1 MSKDLKNMI
10 DGIESSEKETAQL
23 QSKINRL
30 QELLEK
36 QKTVISEQ
44 ENLLEEQK
52 VKISRMYDI
61 PEDVLELK
69 ELIGTQRALLNEKE
83 TELELAK
90 GEVIQYQK
98 ELELMNKQNLPTQK
112 KLEETFDVLGNL
124 KAELAEKNSEI
135 LMKNERIKNLESKV
149 NETQAFADKLQDEQ
163 VKLLTEMDQKL
174 KVEVEA
180 MRKAHF
186 EEKKELTA
194 KIAELDN
201 FLLDSKLVSTEAT
214 SEAKDLKSRFQEI
227 RDKQEALIKKIEDLS
242 DEKRLAQEE
251 VRKLNSQ
258 LEDLRKFRED
268 NFKKIIFY
276 DKLIPLME
284 QENQFKAFLIVEK
297 VGSISVDDLRNALG
311 APIVLVKKIVQNL
324 QDYGLFEIN
333 EQGKISVINFE
344 VDQIEQEPKNL

>member
-23 QSKINRL
+23 QNKINRL
-30 QELLEK
+30 QEIIEK
-36 QKTVISEQ
+36 QKGVINEQ
-44 ENLLEEQK
+44 ENIIEEQK

-83 TELELAK
+83 TELELTK
-90 GEVIQYQK
+90 GEVVQYQK
-98 ELELMNKQNLPTQK
+98 ELQLMNKQNLPTQK
-112 KLEETFDVLGNL
+112 KLEETFEILGNL

-135 LMKNERIKNLESKV
+135 IIKNERIKTLENKV
-149 NETQAFADKLQDEQ
+149 NEIQAFADKLQDEQ
-163 VKLLTEMDQKL
+163 VKLMTEMDQKV
-174 KVEVEA
+174 KTEMEA
-180 MRKAHF
+180 MRTAHF

-201 FLLDSKLVSTEAT
+201 FLLDSKLLSTEAS

-227 RDKQEALIKKIEDLS
+227 RDKQEALIRKVEELN
-242 DEKRLAQEE
+242 DEKRLAREE
-251 VRKLNSQ
+251 IIDLNAQ
-258 LEDLRKFRED
+258 MEDLRKFKDD
-268 NFKKIIFY
+268 NFKNITYFE
-276 DKLIPLME
+276 KLIPLME

-297 VGSISVDDLRNALG
+297 VGSMSVDDLRNALG

-324 QDYGLFEIN
+324 QNHGLLEIN
-333 EQGKISVINFE
+333 EKGKISVKDFE
-344 VDQIEQEPKNL
+344 DEK

>member
-23 QSKINRL
+23 QSMINRL
-30 QELLEK
+30 QELIEK
-36 QKTVISEQ
+36 QKGVIMEQ
-44 ENLLEEQK
+44 EGIIENQK
-52 VKISRMYDI
+52 MKISRMYDI

-83 TELELAK
+83 TELELTK
-90 GEVIQYQK
+90 GEVVQIKK
-98 ELELMNKQNLPTQK
+98 ELELMNKQTFPAQK
-112 KLEETFDVLGNL
+112 KLEESFEVLGNL
-124 KAELAEKNSEI
+124 KAELAEKKSEI
-135 LMKNERIKNLESKV
+135 LLKNERIKTLESKV
-149 NETQAFADKLQDEQ
+149 NEIQAFADKLQDEQ
-163 VKLLTEMDQKL
+163 VNLMTEMDQKV
-174 KVEVEA
+174 KVEMEA

-227 RDKQEALIKKIEDLS
+227 REKQEALIKKVEELS
-242 DEKRLAQEE
+242 DEKRIAQEQI
-251 VRKLNSQ
+251 RKIHSDT
-258 LEDLRKFRED
+258 EDLRKFRQE
-268 NFKKIIFY
+268 NYKKIAYY

-311 APIVLVKKIVQNL
+311 APIVLVKKIAQNL
-324 QDYGLFEIN
+324 QDHGLFEIN
-333 EQGKISVINFE
+333 EKGKISVKDLE
-344 VDQIEQEPKNL
+344 DQI

>member
-10 DGIESSEKETAQL
+10 DGIESSEKETAKL
-23 QSKINRL
+23 QSQINRL

-36 QKTVISEQ
+36 QKTLISEQ
-44 ENLLEEQK
+44 ENLIEDQK
-52 VKISRMYDI
+52 IKISRMYDI

-90 GEVIQYQK
+90 GEVVQYQK

-112 KLEETFDVLGNL
+112 KLEETFEVLGNL

-149 NETQAFADKLQDEQ
+149 NEIQVFADKIQDEQ
-163 VKLLTEMDQKL
+163 VKLMTEMDQKI
-174 KVEVEA
+174 KVEMES

-227 RDKQEALIKKIEDLS
+227 RDKQDSLIKKIEDLS

-258 LEDLRKFRED
+258 MEDLRKFKED
-268 NFKKIIFY
+268 NFNKIKFY
-276 DKLIPLME
+276 NKLVPLME

-297 VGSISVDDLRNALG
+297 VGSISLDDLRNALG

-324 QDYGLFEIN
+324 QDHGLFEIN
-333 EQGKISVINFE
+333 EKGKISV
-344 VDQIEQEPKNL
+344 VNLED

>member
-10 DGIESSEKETAQL
+10 DGIESSENETAQL

-30 QELLEK
+30 QELIEK
-36 QKTVISEQ
+36 QKRVINEQ
-44 ENLLEEQK
+44 ENLIEEQK

-83 TELELAK
+83 TELELTK
-90 GEVIQYQK
+90 GEVVQYK
-98 ELELMNKQNLPTQK
+98 RELELMNKQNLPTQK
-112 KLEETFDVLGNL
+112 KLDETFEIMGNL

-135 LMKNERIKNLESKV
+135 IMKNERIKTLENKV
-149 NETQAFADKLQDEQ
+149 QEMQAFADKLQDEQ
-163 VKLLTEMDQKL
+163 VKIVNEMNQKL
-174 KVEVEA
+174 KEEMEA
-180 MRKAHF
+180 MRTAHF

-194 KIAELDN
+194 KISELDN

-227 RDKQEALIKKIEDLS
+227 RDKQEALIKKVETLS
-242 DEKRLAQEE
+242 DEKLLAQEE
-251 VRKLNSQ
+251 
-258 LEDLRKFRED
+258 LRKVKSEMESSTKFHQD
-268 NFKKIIFY
+268 NFKKITYY

-284 QENQFKAFLIVEK
+284 QENQFKAFLILEK
-297 VGSISVDDLRNALG
+297 VGSMFIEDLRNALG

-324 QDYGLFEIN
+324 QDHGLFEIN
-333 EQGKISVINFE
+333 EKGKIVVKDFE
-344 VDQIEQEPKNL
+344 IEK

>member
-23 QSKINRL
+23 QNKINRL
-30 QELLEK
+30 QEIIEK
-36 QKTVISEQ
+36 QKGVINEQ
-44 ENLLEEQK
+44 ENIIEEQK

-83 TELELAK
+83 TELELTK
-90 GEVIQYQK
+90 GEVVQYKK
-98 ELELMNKQNLPTQK
+98 ELQLMNKQNLPTQK
-112 KLEETFDVLGNL
+112 KLEETFEILGNL

-135 LMKNERIKNLESKV
+135 LMKNERIKTLENKV
-149 NETQAFADKLQDEQ
+149 NEIQAFADKLQDEQ
-163 VKLLTEMDQKL
+163 VKLMTEMDQKV
-174 KVEVEA
+174 KTEMEA
-180 MRKAHF
+180 IRTAHF

-201 FLLDSKLVSTEAT
+201 FLLDSKLLSTEAT

-227 RDKQEALIKKIEDLS
+227 RDKQEALIKKVEELS
-242 DEKRLAQEE
+242 DEKRLAREE
-251 VRKLNSQ
+251 IRDLNTQ
-258 LEDLRKFRED
+258 MEDLRKFKAD
-268 NFKKIIFY
+268 NFKNITYFE
-276 DKLIPLME
+276 KLIPLME

-297 VGSISVDDLRNALG
+297 VGSMSVDDLRNALG

-324 QDYGLFEIN
+324 QNHGLLEIN
-333 EQGKISVINFE
+333 EKGKISVKDFE
-344 VDQIEQEPKNL
+344 DEK

>member
-10 DGIESSEKETAQL
+10 DGIESNEKEIAQL
-23 QSKINRL
+23 QNKINRL
-30 QELLEK
+30 QELIEK
-36 QKTVISEQ
+36 QKVVINEQ
-44 ENLLEEQK
+44 ENLIEEQK

-90 GEVIQYQK
+90 GEVVQYQK
-98 ELELMNKQNLPTQK
+98 ELELMGKQSLPTQK
-112 KLEETFDVLGNL
+112 KLEETFEVLGNL
-124 KAELAEKNSEI
+124 KAESAEKSSEI
-135 LMKNERIKNLESKV
+135 LMKNERIKTLESKI
-149 NETQAFADKLQDEQ
+149 NEIQAFADKLQDEQ
-163 VKLLTEMDQKL
+163 VKLMTEMDQKV
-174 KVEVEA
+174 KVDMES

-227 RDKQEALIKKIEDLS
+227 RDKQEALIKKVEDLS
-242 DEKRLAQEE
+242 NEKRIAQEQI
-251 VRKLNSQ
+251 RKLN
-258 LEDLRKFRED
+258 LEMEDLRKFKEE
-268 NFKKIIFY
+268 NFKKINYY
-276 DKLIPLME
+276 DKLTPLME

-324 QDYGLFEIN
+324 KDHGLFEIN
-333 EQGKISVINFE
+333 EKGKIYVKEFE
-344 VDQIEQEPKNL
+344 TEM

>member
-30 QELLEK
+30 QEIIEK
-36 QKTVISEQ
+36 QKIVISEQ
-44 ENLLEEQK
+44 ENLIEDQK

-90 GEVIQYQK
+90 GEVVQYQK

-112 KLEETFDVLGNL
+112 KLEETFEVLGNL

-149 NETQAFADKLQDEQ
+149 NEIQAFADKLQDEQ
-163 VKLLTEMDQKL
+163 VKLLTEMDQKV
-174 KVEVEA
+174 KVEMEA

-227 RDKQEALIKKIEDLS
+227 REKHEALIKKIEDLS

-251 VRKLNSQ
+251 ARKMNSQ
-258 LEDLRKFRED
+258 MEDLRKFKKN
-268 NFKKIIFY
+268 NFKKIVFY
-276 DKLIPLME
+276 NKLIPLME

-324 QDYGLFEIN
+324 QEHGLFEIN
-333 EQGKISVINFE
+333 ENGKISVINFE
-344 VDQIEQEPKNL
+344 ANQIEEEPKNI

>member
-30 QELLEK
+30 QELIEK
-36 QKTVISEQ
+36 QKGVINEQ
-44 ENLLEEQK
+44 ENLIDEQK

-90 GEVIQYQK
+90 GEVVQYQK
-98 ELELMNKQNLPTQK
+98 ELELVDRQTVPTQK

-135 LMKNERIKNLESKV
+135 LMKNERIKTLESKV
-149 NETQAFADKLQDEQ
+149 NEIQAFADKLQDEQ
-163 VKLLTEMDQKL
+163 VKLMTDIDQKV
-174 KVEVEA
+174 KIEMES

-201 FLLDSKLVSTEAT
+201 FLLDSKLISTEAT

-227 RDKQEALIKKIEDLS
+227 RDKQEALIKKVEDLS
-242 DEKRLAQEE
+242 DEKRIAQEQI
-251 VRKLNSQ
+251 RKLNSEM
-258 LEDLRKFRED
+258 EDLRKFKEE
-268 NFKKIIFY
+268 NFKKIAYY
-276 DKLIPLME
+276 DKLAPLME

-324 QDYGLFEIN
+324 QNHGLFEIN
-333 EQGKISVINFE
+333 EKGKISVKEFE
-344 VDQIEQEPKNL
+344 EDV

>member
-23 QSKINRL
+23 QNKINRL
-30 QELLEK
+30 QEIIEK
-36 QKTVISEQ
+36 QKGVINEQ
-44 ENLLEEQK
+44 ENIIEEQK

-83 TELELAK
+83 TELELTK
-90 GEVIQYQK
+90 GEVVQYKK
-98 ELELMNKQNLPTQK
+98 ELQLMNKQNLPTQK
-112 KLEETFDVLGNL
+112 KLEETFEILGNL

-135 LMKNERIKNLESKV
+135 LMKNERIKTLENKV
-149 NETQAFADKLQDEQ
+149 NEIQAFADKLQDEQ
-163 VKLLTEMDQKL
+163 VKLMTEMDQKV
-174 KVEVEA
+174 KTEMEA
-180 MRKAHF
+180 MRTAHF

-201 FLLDSKLVSTEAT
+201 FLLDSKLLSTEAT

-227 RDKQEALIKKIEDLS
+227 RDKQEALIKKVEDLS
-242 DEKRLAQEE
+242 DEKRLAREE
-251 VRKLNSQ
+251 IRDLNAQ
-258 LEDLRKFRED
+258 MEDLRKFKED
-268 NFKKIIFY
+268 NFKNITYFE
-276 DKLIPLME
+276 KLIPLME

-297 VGSISVDDLRNALG
+297 VGSMSVDDLRNALG

-324 QDYGLFEIN
+324 QNHGLFEVN
-333 EQGKISVINFE
+333 EKGKISVKDFE
-344 VDQIEQEPKNL
+344 DEK

>member
-1 MSKDLKNMI
+1 MSKDLKDMI
-10 DGIESSEKETAQL
+10 DGVESSEKETAQL

-30 QELLEK
+30 QELIEK
-36 QKTVISEQ
+36 QKAIINDQ
-44 ENLLEEQK
+44 ENIIEEQK

-83 TELELAK
+83 TELELTK
-90 GEVIQYQK
+90 GEVVQYQK
-98 ELELMNKQNLPTQK
+98 ELELMNKQSLPTQK
-112 KLEETFDVLGNL
+112 KLEETFEVLGNL

-135 LMKNERIKNLESKV
+135 LMKNERIKNLENKV
-149 NETQAFADKLQDEQ
+149 NEIQAFADKLQDEQ
-163 VKLLTEMDQKL
+163 VKLMTEMDQKV
-174 KVEVEA
+174 KVEMEA

-201 FLLDSKLVSTEAT
+201 FLLDSKLLSTEAT

-227 RDKQEALIKKIEDLS
+227 RDKQEALIKKVEDLS
-242 DEKRLAQEE
+242 DEKRLAQEQI
-251 VRKLNSQ
+251 RKSHSDM
-258 LEDLRKFRED
+258 EELRKFREE
-268 NFKKIIFY
+268 NFKKITYY

-297 VGSISVDDLRNALG
+297 VGSISLDDLRNALG
-311 APIVLVKKIVQNL
+311 APIVLVKRIVQNL
-324 QDYGLFEIN
+324 QDHGLFEIN
-333 EQGKISVINFE
+333 EIGKISVKKFE
-344 VDQIEQEPKNL
+344 EEI